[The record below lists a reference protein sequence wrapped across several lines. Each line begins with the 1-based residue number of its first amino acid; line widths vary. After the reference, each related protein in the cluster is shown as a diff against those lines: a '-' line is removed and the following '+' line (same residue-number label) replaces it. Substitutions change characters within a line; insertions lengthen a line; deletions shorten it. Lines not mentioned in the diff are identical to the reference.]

1 MGYIFQFQD
10 AVTYQAWHKSPRNQ
24 FILELEHR
32 LMLDLLKPVRGY
44 NILDI
49 GCGIGTTLQ
58 FFTDCGLEA
67 TGVEPS
73 PYMLD
78 AARKKVGNR
87 ADLYRCFGEDLP
99 FDDNSFNYACLFTSL
114 EFVDNPQK
122 VLEEACRVAKNK
134 LFIGILNRYSAKS
147 VQIRVR
153 GMFTQTVYN
162 RARFFS
168 IWGIK
173 RKLHTVLGDVPIT
186 WKTVRQVPLL
196 SGFLT
201 HWFERSQMA
210 QQSPLGDFAGIV
222 VTLIPRF
229 KTRTLPL
236 AVHPKRTAETVPS
249 LKTRLNSGLKS
260 RTEKMEEK

>member
-1 MGYIFQFQD
+1 MGHVFQFKD
-10 AVTYQAWHKSPRNQ
+10 AAAYETWHNSPRNQ

-58 FFTDCGLEA
+58 LFTDCGLEA

-78 AARKKVGNR
+78 IARKQVGDR
-87 ADLYRCFGEDLP
+87 ADLHRCCGEDLP

-114 EFVDNPQK
+114 EFTDNPEK
-122 VLEEACRVAKNK
+122 VIEEACRVAKNK

-147 VQIRVR
+147 VQARVR
-153 GMFTQTVYN
+153 GIFTQTLYN

-168 IWGIK
+168 IWEIK
-173 RKLHTVLGDVPIT
+173 RKLHTILGDVPIT

-196 SGFLT
+196 SGWLT
-201 HWFERSQMA
+201 RWFEHSEIAR
-210 QQSPLGDFAGIV
+210 QSPFGDFAGVV

-236 AVHPKRTAETVPS
+236 TVRPKRTTETVPS
-249 LKTRLNSGLKS
+249 LKNHLNS
-260 RTEKMEEK
+260 E